1 MITFTTTLWLFV
13 LIPLALLSVVC
24 FLVCNARRHIVD
36 EPPEQELPQRFRGA
50 GG

>member
-1 MITFTTTLWLFV
+1 MITFTATLWLFV
-13 LIPLALLSVVC
+13 LAPFALFCVVC

-36 EPPEQELPQRFRGA
+36 EPKEQDLPQRFRGA